1 MSNAKSR
8 PLPPRLKAAPAVRP
22 DRKPSLSRQR
32 IPGSEREALI
42 LAEAVRFFAEFGFS
56 GDTRELARRA
66 HVTHPLLYKYFATKE
81 ALIERVY
88 ETVYLETWRPE
99 WEVLIANRAIPVRER
114 MTRFYIAFSEVIL
127 NREWVRL
134 FMFFGLRG
142 ADINER
148 WFTIV
153 RERVVQPLCMEIR
166 HELGLP
172 AARPTAVTLAEF
184 ELVQGISTRI
194 FGWGIRQHIYGMP
207 MLDEHREVPEL
218 IKAEIDVFFDGIGS
232 TVHRLVAAP
241 ASTASRAT
249 TGRTRQAAAR
259 SPRSPGCKRGA

>member
-1 MSNAKSR
+1 MSNPKLRIS
-8 PLPPRLKAAPAVRP
+8 PRLKADPAPQHEKRAAAARP
-22 DRKPSLSRQR
+22 R

-66 HVTHPLLYKYFATKE
+66 HVTHPLLYKYFSTKE

-88 ETVYLETWRPE
+88 ETVYLGSWRPA
-99 WEVLIANRAIPVRER
+99 WEILIADRSIPLRER
-114 MTRFYIAFSEVIL
+114 MTRFYVSFSEVIL

-148 WFTIV
+148 WFTVV
-153 RERVVQPLCMEIR
+153 RERVVHPLCVELR

-172 AARPTAVTLAEF
+172 EEKTVPMVRAEF

-194 FGWGIRQHIYGMP
+194 FAWGLREHIYGMP
-207 MLDEHREVPEL
+207 WPDDGDVPAL
-218 IKAEIDVFFDGIGS
+218 IKAEIDVFFDGIGP
-232 TVHRLVAAP
+232 TLALLVKPP
-241 ASTASRAT
+241 A
-249 TGRTRQAAAR
+249 RTRAGPPPRLTSVPHKKAAAR
-259 SPRSPGCKRGA
+259 SSARR